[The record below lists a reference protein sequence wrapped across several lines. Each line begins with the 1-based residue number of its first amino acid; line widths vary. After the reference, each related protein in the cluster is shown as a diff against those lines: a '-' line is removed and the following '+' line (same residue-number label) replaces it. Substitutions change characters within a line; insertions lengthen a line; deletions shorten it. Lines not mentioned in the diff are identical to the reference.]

1 MAAKKPTKKEA
12 DGLASQLQFVASILK
27 PKGEASET
35 CCVISNKA
43 ITASNGPLSAGILTE
58 ADLTGSPHCLQLIA
72 ALSKCK
78 TGYSMTSAHGT
89 ITVKS
94 GPFTAKLPT
103 VDGLQ
108 PSAPDGYVQP
118 LGPELF
124 AAIAQIANI
133 SDEDSEHV
141 QTASVCVS
149 EGMVSTTNRNVILQA
164 WHGINLP
171 TMMLP
176 KRFVGAVVKSGKT
189 IVGIGHS
196 DNSLTVFFED
206 NSWLRTITMD
216 AEPLPYSQVCA
227 WAGPWA
233 AFPDIWEAVDT
244 IMPFRGN
251 TDAVRLED
259 GAVRTDTASHDAEW
273 VGSVRCNADY
283 LKAVKPHLVNFAV
296 DSGKMYFYNG
306 NVRGVIALMS

>member
-1 MAAKKPTKKEA
+1 MPKKPTKKEA
-12 DGLASQLQFVASILK
+12 DGLAQQLAFVASILK
-27 PKGEASET
+27 PKGTPEET
-35 CCVISNKA
+35 CCVISDKA
-43 ITASNGPLSAGILTE
+43 ITARNGPLSVGILTE

-78 TGYSMTSAHGT
+78 TGYSMTSSYGT

-103 VDGLQ
+103 VVGLL

-124 AAIAQIANI
+124 AAIAQIAAI
-133 SDEDSEHV
+133 SDEDADHV
-141 QTASVCVS
+141 QSANICVS
-149 EGMVSTTNRNVILQA
+149 EGMVSTTNRHIILQA

-171 TMMLP
+171 TMMIP
-176 KRFVGAVVKSGKT
+176 KRFVSAVIKSGKP

-196 DNSLTVFFED
+196 DNSFTVFFDD
-206 NSWLRTITMD
+206 NSWLRTIVSEGTVPPY
-216 AEPLPYSQVCA
+216 ESYCNWTGSWLP
-227 WAGPWA
+227 
-233 AFPDIWEAVDT
+233 FPDIWEAVDT

-251 TDAVRLED
+251 SDAVRLED
-259 GAVRTDTASHDAEW
+259 GAVKTDTASHDADW
-273 VGSVRCNADY
+273 TGAVRLNADY
-283 LKAVKPHLVNFAV
+283 LKAVKPHLVNFAI

-306 NVRGVIALMS
+306 NVRGVIALMN